1 MERDIDEVK
10 MNAYKLQER
19 ADRQDCRKAD
29 DLKED
34 LTAWKEESGKLI
46 EKARSH
52 MENHF
57 ETNISGAMERVTKK
71 VREDLEKTWT
81 SNIKPLVVKE
91 IKGMKAAKALEGDI
105 SKEDVALIIEQKMD
119 AVLANVKEDLTTLKA
134 NEETRQQLL
143 ESRLTSA
150 QNSIENRTSG
160 YVSLIKA
167 EQVSASRAIMESK
180 ETALKMAQEM
190 TEVTT
195 QLRETTAK
203 TLKRTQEEHAAWR
216 QMEELKNKTVR
227 EDLIKSSNISKERM
241 AQEISSRTVSS
252 WSKRKSS

>member
-19 ADRQDCRKAD
+19 ADRLDCRKAD

-167 EQVSASRAIMESK
+167 GQVSASRAIIESK

-203 TLKRTQEEHAAWR
+203 TLKRTQEEHTALR

-227 EDLIKSSNISKERM
+227 EDLIKSSNISAERM